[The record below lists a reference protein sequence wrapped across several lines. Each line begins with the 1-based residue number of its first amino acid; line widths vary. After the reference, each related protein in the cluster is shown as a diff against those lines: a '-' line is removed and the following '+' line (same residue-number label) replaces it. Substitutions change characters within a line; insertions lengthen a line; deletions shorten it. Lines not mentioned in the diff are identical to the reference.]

1 MPYLIDGHNL
11 IPKLPGLDLRQ
22 MDDEQ
27 ALLERLQEFCRRQR
41 KPVEV
46 FFDNA
51 PPGSK
56 GKQRFG
62 ALLIAHFVRRGT
74 TADTAIRL
82 HLDRLSRA
90 ARNWTVVSSDLA
102 VQGEARAH
110 QARVMSSED
119 FAQLLQN
126 MSGQDPDGTQ
136 KSAQEV
142 PSAEEVEEWLQIFQ
156 RGKPQKP
163 GRPNP

>member
-46 FFDNA
+46 YFDNA
-51 PPGSK
+51 PPGAKS
-56 GKQRFG
+56 KQRFG
-62 ALLIAHFVRRGT
+62 AFLTAHFVRRGT

-82 HLDRLSRA
+82 HLDRLGGA
-90 ARNWTVVSSDLA
+90 AHNWIVVSSDLA
-102 VQGEARAH
+102 VQAEARTH
-110 QARVMSSED
+110 RARVMSAED
-119 FAQLLQN
+119 FARLLQ
-126 MSGQDPDGTQ
+126 SAPGLPGGEAQ
-136 KSAQEV
+136 KSGEAN
-142 PSAEEVEEWLQIFQ
+142 PSADEVEEWLQIFQ
-156 RGKPQKP
+156 PGRPQKP
-163 GRPNP
+163 GRPAP